1 MNASVS
7 QKFLTYRSSTAW
19 DGRARRWLMLWP
31 CLLVIFL
38 CSTCLAQQDPVP
50 VSEVDPFIGTG
61 NLSPY
66 TFSNRGNLTAH
77 DHANTFPGA
86 VRPFGML
93 SWSPEGSHGRFY
105 NYELPATR
113 GFSLTHLSG
122 PACGVYGDVPIMPI
136 LGIPGDSPVG
146 RFFGDAP
153 VENRTPAYSATYS
166 HANEHAEPGY
176 YSVKLD
182 NGIRV
187 ELTANVRSGFA
198 RMSFPGGDNRHTI
211 LVDLSRNNADVTDA
225 NIDIHGNNISGS
237 VQSGRF
243 CGADNHYRIYF
254 ALEFSQTPESYG
266 TFDESHIYPAVA
278 SKSGAR
284 SGGYVSFGSSA
295 GRVEIKAAIS
305 YVSTKNAE
313 LNLQTELPHWD
324 FDGVRHDA
332 SQAWNDD
339 LKHIEIS
346 GGTPEQRKVFY
357 TALYHTLVQPSIF
370 NDVNGE
376 YVGFDDKIHTVESG
390 RLQYANFSGWDIY
403 RTQVQL
409 IAMLF
414 PKVGSDIAQ
423 SMVLDAQ
430 QGGGFPIWSVAN
442 DEAGGM
448 VGDPGTL
455 IVANLYA
462 FGGKDFDTRT
472 ALAQMIRAAV
482 DTTAHSRLYKA
493 RPGLSDYLKLGY
505 IPTSVADDPF
515 YLKSSAA
522 TTLEET
528 SADFA
533 ISAFANYLGDAATAQ
548 KFLERSAN
556 WRKLFDS
563 SSRFIRPRKADG
575 QFLPGFTP
583 GSGVGFAEG
592 SSAQYTWMIPYD
604 LKGVVD
610 AVGGRERAVRRLD
623 DYFSQ
628 YSGGMHF
635 NLGNEPSFC
644 DPWVYNWTGHGW
656 LAQKVVRKIVS
667 DLFQPLPGG
676 IPGNDDLG
684 ATSSWLVFADLGL
697 YPMIPGVGGV
707 TLNSPLFPSV
717 RVHAGDRTFRIV
729 APQAANNIYIGKVV
743 LDGKTVSNNWIPWNQ
758 LGQSS
763 TLTFT
768 LVPEPDTK
776 WGGEP
781 PSYSPEAVR

>member
-1 MNASVS
+1 M
-7 QKFLTYRSSTAW
+7 
-19 DGRARRWLMLWP
+19 
-31 CLLVIFL
+31 
-38 CSTCLAQQDPVP
+38 
-50 VSEVDPFIGTG
+50 
-61 NLSPY
+61 
-66 TFSNRGNLTAH
+66 
-77 DHANTFPGA
+77 
-86 VRPFGML
+86 
-93 SWSPEGSHGRFY
+93 
-105 NYELPATR
+105 
-113 GFSLTHLSG
+113 
-122 PACGVYGDVPIMPI
+122 I
-136 LGIPGDSPVG
+136 L
-146 RFFGDAP
+146 
-153 VENRTPAYSATYS
+153 E
-166 HANEHAEPGY
+166 
-176 YSVKLD
+176 

-187 ELTANVRSGFA
+187 ELTANVRSGIA
-198 RMSFPGGDNRHTI
+198 RMSFPEGDKKHTI

-225 NIDIHGNNISGS
+225 DIVIRGNSISGS

-254 ALEFSQTPESYG
+254 ALEFSPAPESYG
-266 TFDESHIYPAVA
+266 TFDESHIYPGVA

-284 SGGYVSFGSSA
+284 TGGYLSFGSSA

-305 YVSTKNAE
+305 YVSAKNAE
-313 LNLQTELPHWD
+313 LNLHTELPGWN
-324 FDGVRHDA
+324 FDTARHDA
-332 SQAWNDD
+332 WQAWNDD

-346 GGTPEQRKVFY
+346 GGTTEQRKVFY

-376 YVGFDDKIHTVESG
+376 YIGFDDKIHTVESG
-390 RLQYANFSGWDIY
+390 RLQYADFSGWDIY

-423 SMVLDAQ
+423 SMILDAE

-462 FGGKDFDTRT
+462 FGGKNFDTHS
-472 ALAQMIRAAV
+472 ALIQMIRAAT
-482 DTTAHSRLYKA
+482 DTTAHSRLYMA
-493 RPGLSDYLKLGY
+493 RPGMSDYLKLDY
-505 IPTSVADDPF
+505 IPVSVANDPF
-515 YLKSSAA
+515 YLKSAAA

-533 ISAFANYLGDAATAQ
+533 ISAFANYLGDAATAR
-548 KFLERSAN
+548 KFLERSTN

-563 SSRFIRPRKADG
+563 STRFIRPRKADG
-575 QFLPGFTP
+575 QFLPDFTP

-610 AVGGRERAVRRLD
+610 AVGGPERAVRRLD

-628 YSGGMHF
+628 YCGGMHF
-635 NLGNEPSFC
+635 NLANEPSFA

-656 LAQKVVRKIVS
+656 LAQKAVRKIVS

-717 RVHAGDRTFRIV
+717 RVHAGDRTFRIE

-743 LDGKTVSNNWIPWNQ
+743 LDGKPVSNNWILWNR
-758 LGQSS
+758 LSQSS

-781 PSYSPEAVR
+781 PSYSPETVR